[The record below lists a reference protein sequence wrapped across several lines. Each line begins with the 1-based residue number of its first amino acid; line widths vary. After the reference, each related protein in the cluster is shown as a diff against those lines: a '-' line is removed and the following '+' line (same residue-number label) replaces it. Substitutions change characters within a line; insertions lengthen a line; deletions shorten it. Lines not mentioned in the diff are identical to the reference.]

1 MLKASVLLVA
11 LSGCF
16 MLVPR
21 SPAGTTT
28 SGQPE
33 SAQPA
38 SYGSEPTTYGEPAS
52 YGSTSPAPPP
62 RAQPAAPTTVSVT
75 LRSACSK
82 TVKVF
87 YGDKP
92 GFSSGTQS
100 SISSNSVSSKTFR
113 RGDQMWL
120 LDDSGRGIDGVT
132 IDDRTRQ
139 IEVTSGCSS
148 LSTR

>member
-1 MLKASVLLVA
+1 MLKASVLLVT

-21 SPAGTTT
+21 SPGTTST
-28 SGQPE
+28 SGQQ
-33 SAQPA
+33 AQPA
-38 SYGSEPTTYGEPAS
+38 AYGSQPPSYGEPAS
-52 YGSTSPAPPP
+52 YGSTSSSEPPA

-87 YGDKP
+87 YGAKP

-100 SISSNSVSSKTFR
+100 SISSNSVSNKTFR
-113 RGDQMWL
+113 PGDQMWL
-120 LDDSGRGIDGVT
+120 LDDGGRGIAGVT

-139 IEVTSGCSS
+139 VEVTSGCAS
-148 LSTR
+148 LSAR